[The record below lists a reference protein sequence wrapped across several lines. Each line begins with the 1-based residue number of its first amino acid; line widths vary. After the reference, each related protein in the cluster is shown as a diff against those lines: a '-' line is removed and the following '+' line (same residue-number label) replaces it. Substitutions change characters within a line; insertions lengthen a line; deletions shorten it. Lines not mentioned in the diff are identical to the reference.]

1 MAEEFSDVS
10 EIQSEITEMS
20 SVAEASALLR
30 SFVGDAPAGTKVK
43 SLITS
48 AAKAAG
54 WTVTRAKD
62 VWYGDARRIEAHE
75 MDRLRSVAAKLEVDR
90 TVNRLLVLRDGLA
103 KTDPDFHRQTIDA
116 LERALRGMG
125 REVEPVGFRQQ
136 RRTVK
141 HHNAYRGA

>member
-10 EIQSEITEMS
+10 EIQSESTEMS
-20 SVAEASALLR
+20 SVAEASTLLR

-125 REVEPVGFRQQ
+125 REVEPVGFRQE
-136 RRTVK
+136 RRVK
-141 HHNAYRGA
+141 HHQYRSA

>member
-1 MAEEFSDVS
+1 MAKEFSEVS
-10 EIQSEITEMS
+10 EFLSESAEMS

-54 WTVTRAKD
+54 WPVTRAKD

-75 MDRLRSVAAKLEVDR
+75 MDRLRAVAAKLEIER
-90 TVNRLLVLRDGLA
+90 TINRLLALREGLA
-103 KTDPDFHRQTIDA
+103 KTDPDFHRETIDA

-125 REVEPVGFRQQ
+125 REVEPLGLRQDG
-136 RRTVK
+136 RTLK
-141 HHNAYRGA
+141 HRQYRSA